1 MKCPRCPNWIG
12 AATGLGIRLSVSYTI
27 SFHYTIT
34 LLGRIVRSRN
44 WWLVACLHVIF
55 WWGKSRTVAAI
66 INDYG
71 TFQILAFIT
80 LFRLFWCQVRIQI
93 LFSFGVWVVFFFLL
107 STLYGQV
114 FAYSVFFYSVK
125 TFFFFLLVWFCVFYA
140 QWLLW
145 DGVDEPTYRFRLV
158 LCGWFRMFVTFMVCR
173 SWRGGL
179 FYTLLARIG
188 MSCVCQTVLS
198 YAPLEFYHNF
208 FFGEWFS
215 TLKKK
220 ICKLL

>member
-1 MKCPRCPNWIG
+1 MAGSLPPCYFLMREIQDSCCYYKWLWHFPNP
-12 AATGLGIRLSVSYTI
+12 
-27 SFHYTIT
+27 SFHNFIPFV
-34 LLGRIVRSRN
+34 LVPGSHSDIVFIWCLG
-44 WWLVACLHVIF
+44 
-55 WWGKSRTVAAI
+55 G
-66 INDYG
+66 
-71 TFQILAFIT
+71 
-80 LFRLFWCQVRIQI
+80 
-93 LFSFGVWVVFFFLL
+93 FFFRCQLFMDKCLL
-107 STLYGQV
+107 IQFSSIV
-114 FAYSVFFYSVK
+114 WKHF
-125 TFFFFLLVWFCVFYA
+125 FFFFLLVWFCVFYA